1 MLTVKETELERLERL
16 AYLKDEDPSYYE
28 DWKRLRDKLFN
39 DEETIECAKRS
50 LPIWVF
56 FPSGKDKVYESKT
69 DACEKIEVNFRTLSA
84 YLDKNK
90 PVSRGNAKG
99 CYFYSLPKE
108 DK

>member
-1 MLTVKETELERLERL
+1 MQETELERLERL
-16 AYLKDEDPSYYE
+16 AYLKDEAPSYYE

-39 DEETIECAKRS
+39 DKETREYATRN

-56 FPSGKDKVYESKT
+56 FPNGEDKVYKSKT
-69 DACEKIEVNFRTLSA
+69 EAREKIGVNFRTLSA
-84 YLDKNK
+84 YLDKDK

-108 DK
+108 EE

>member
-1 MLTVKETELERLERL
+1 MLTAKETELERLERL
-16 AYLKDEDPSYYE
+16 AYLKDEDSSYYE
-28 DWKRLRDKLFN
+28 KWKRLRDKLFN
-39 DEETIECAKRS
+39 DEETREYATRN

-56 FPSGKDKVYESKT
+56 FPSGEDKVYESKT
-69 DACEKIEVNFRTLSA
+69 DARKKIGVNFRTLIA
-84 YLDKNK
+84 YLDKDE

>member
-1 MLTVKETELERLERL
+1 MQETELERLERL
-16 AYLKDEDPSYYE
+16 AYLKDEAPSYYE

-39 DEETIECAKRS
+39 DKETREYATRN

-69 DACEKIEVNFRTLSA
+69 DAREKIGVNFRTLSA
-84 YLDKNK
+84 YLDKDK

-108 DK
+108 EK